1 MKHKLIFGLAA
12 AALAFSACDDI
23 DENDRYIPVDRPE
36 PSDKVVL
43 IEEFTGAMCANCPNG
58 AAAVQQIKQT
68 YGDQVIA
75 VSLYP
80 SQMPQ
85 LTRPTA
91 VDLRTDI
98 ATEIFSAYNGVQ
110 RGLPSAMFD
119 RTSYQGNYLQLVPTA
134 WITPVTE
141 LLTNSTSPVDITMDC
156 QYDKDSR
163 KLTVDYTV
171 DFVNAYAEDVNFQL
185 YLLENGI
192 VSPQLTT
199 TGMNKEYVNNHVLRA
214 GINGTWGD
222 NLGSAF
228 PLGAKETRTHEI
240 TLDAKWIPENCSV
253 VGFLYRSS
261 DRTVLQA
268 AEIHHILKEQN

>member
-119 RTSYQGNYLQLVPTA
+119 RTNYQGNYLQLVPTA

-163 KLTVDYTV
+163 KLTVEYTV

-240 TLDAKWIPENCSV
+240 TLDAKWLPENCSV